1 MKSPL
6 LGWSVFVRVLGWL
19 GPRGLA
25 KDVPATN
32 AQLSAGTRAL
42 RITGALRPAHIGT
55 DRTFRRRDTTA
66 IPAGWLSS
74 FLRVVTC
81 VCHKWSACSQGQ
93 AD

>member
-32 AQLSAGTRAL
+32 AQLSAGTRTL
-42 RITGALRPAHIGT
+42 RITGMPSRAHFDLLISGQIVHFADGT
-55 DRTFRRRDTTA
+55 RQPFM
-66 IPAGWLSS
+66 PVG
-74 FLRVVTC
+74 
-81 VCHKWSACSQGQ
+81 
-93 AD
+93 

>member
-42 RITGALRPAHIGT
+42 RITGMPSRAHFDLLISGQIVHFADGT
-55 DRTFRRRDTTA
+55 RQPFM
-66 IPAGWLSS
+66 PVG
-74 FLRVVTC
+74 
-81 VCHKWSACSQGQ
+81 
-93 AD
+93 